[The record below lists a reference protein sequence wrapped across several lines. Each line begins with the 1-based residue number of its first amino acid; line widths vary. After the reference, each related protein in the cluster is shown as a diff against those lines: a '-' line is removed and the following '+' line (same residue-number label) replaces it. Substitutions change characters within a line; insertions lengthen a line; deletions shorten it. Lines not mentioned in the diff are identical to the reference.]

1 MRKTWVQIDGVL
13 YEKGTEP
20 RPVSPMVMGDID
32 PYQSMIDGSVIESRS
47 EHREHLHR
55 HGYQEVGDDSSLM
68 KQHTGIP
75 DVSPQKR
82 KELIRSQI
90 ASLTDKQFREMHKR
104 AVDNWKWNS
113 NER

>member
-1 MRKTWVQIDGVL
+1 MQIDGVL

-20 RPVSPMVMGDID
+20 VRVHSVMPDIA
-32 PYQSMIDGSVIESRS
+32 PYRSMITGEIIESRS
-47 EHREHLHR
+47 EHREHLCK
-55 HGYQEVGDDSSLM
+55 HGYQEVGNDSSLY
-68 KQHTGIP
+68 KVPNIP

-90 ASLTDKQFREMHKR
+90 ASLTDRQFRDMNKR

-113 NER
+113 RER